1 LRRFSR
7 NQASKPIKA
16 ARPSTPPTTPP
27 AIAPVSATL
36 AQFRGIFTRLH
47 SLDPLLL
54 LPEPAPPV
62 VILVAEDRV
71 VTEFPTVMVSS
82 TKLVETPTEE
92 VEDAAAADDEAAALA
107 LSLALMLAL
116 TLALRLE
123 LALRE
128 TATLELSAAD
138 ALDA

>member
-1 LRRFSR
+1 ML
-7 NQASKPIKA
+7 
-16 ARPSTPPTTPP
+16 AR
-27 AIAPVSATL
+27 
-36 AQFRGIFTRLH
+36 
-47 SLDPLLL
+47 LDLLEPLLL

-71 VTEFPTVMVSS
+71 VTELPTVMVSS
-82 TKLVETPTEE
+82 TKLVETPTDD

-123 LALRE
+123 LALNE

>member
-1 LRRFSR
+1 M
-7 NQASKPIKA
+7 
-16 ARPSTPPTTPP
+16 T
-27 AIAPVSATL
+27 
-36 AQFRGIFTRLH
+36 
-47 SLDPLLL
+47 
-54 LPEPAPPV
+54 
-62 VILVAEDRV
+62 LVAEDRV
-71 VTEFPTVMVSS
+71 VTELPTVMVSS